1 MLSRSL
7 GIGIYSYGVITDIDL
22 SLGCGVPFFS
32 VGLPVRRDVL
42 VNNNADLIVVRSIHG
57 YSATIDYNPQA
68 GSGREVLL
76 KLIIKVVFVPEREV
90 AVVPID
96 FVPQLIPVQLGGFGC
111 RQTTNDQ
118 NDQQENSSGA
128 NSCRAPAFPLCI
140 AVFKKLYDTPE
151 NDQCRPEMGK
161 ELAQAPPGH
170 ESNVTQQE
178 YDSDHDENH
187 GSCERAPPPVA
198 RRSWSRAT
206 H

>member
-7 GIGIYSYGVITDIDL
+7 CIGIYSYGVITDIDL

-57 YSATIDYNPQA
+57 YSATIVYNPQA

-96 FVPQLIPVQLGGFGC
+96 FVPQLIPVELGGFGC

-118 NDQQENSSGA
+118 NDQQEHPPSA
-128 NSCRAPAFPLCI
+128 NSRCTPALPLRL
-140 AVFKKLYDTPE
+140 AVFKQLYHTPK
-151 NDQCRPEMGK
+151 NDQRRPEMRK
-161 ELAQAPPGH
+161 ELSKPPPGQD
-170 ESNVTQQE
+170 SNVPQQKH
-178 YDSDHDENH
+178 DADHDDNH
-187 GSCERAPPPVA
+187 RSSERAPT
-198 RRSWSRAT
+198 RMYR
-206 H
+206 